1 MSTAELAP
9 VQQEKKPAPK
19 ERLIVRDECSQLMDT
34 ARYEQM
40 WRIAQSMARAT
51 LIPDHLCMN
60 MKTKAYFEFEQIAG
74 NCLLIVNQAFRW
86 GFDPFAVAPET
97 YVVANKLGFQGKLIA
112 AVINARAGNAEP
124 LGVIYNGGKG
134 DNLAAVIYGSQR
146 EIPREAYPLLNRY
159 AKDESDSEAQTN
171 LTMLGVKVIRITV
184 GQAKTDNKMW
194 ITDPQQKLFYTGATK
209 WARRHRPELMLGIMT
224 DDDLDRMHHEPPP
237 QSYIESP
244 QQIRTVD
251 QLSDFVKQTAL
262 PAKQAE
268 KPAEQKSLIEDE
280 SHQGELADDGDQQ
293 LDYRPEFLEA
303 AGQGFLDCETVEQ
316 VSAWF
321 DKQTAL
327 AETDEERTQLTT
339 MATHARA
346 RIKKAK

>member
-1 MSTAELAP
+1 MSTAELT
-9 VQQEKKPAPK
+9 QTEKKPAPQK
-19 ERLIVRDECSQLMDT
+19 ERLIVRDDCSQLMDT
-34 ARYEQM
+34 AKYEQM

-60 MKTKAYFEFEQIAG
+60 MKTKQYFEFEQIAG

-112 AVINARAGNAEP
+112 AVINVRSGNAEP

-134 DNLAAVIYGSQR
+134 DSLAAVVYGSQK

-194 ITDPQQKLFYTGATK
+194 AADPQQKLFYTGATK

-224 DDDLDRMHHEPPP
+224 DDDLDRMQHEPPP
-237 QSYIESP
+237 QSYIEST

-251 QLSDFVKQTAL
+251 QLSDFVKQSAL
-262 PAKQAE
+262 PS
-268 KPAEQKSLIEDE
+268 KPVEQVVQQEQHDE
-280 SHQGELADDGDQQ
+280 ANQGEPQEEVSQQ
-293 LDYRPEFLEA
+293 QEFDPEFLEQT
-303 AGQGFLDCETVEQ
+303 GNGFEECETIEQ
-316 VSAWF
+316 VSEWF
-321 DKQTAL
+321 ERRTAL
-327 AETDEERTQLTT
+327 AETEFERARIKE
-339 MATHARA
+339 MATDKRS